1 MNAPGRVQLLV
12 LGAWAAFAG
21 LGSRLYALQIRRG
34 DEFKTRAERRRRRVD
49 FLPPRRGKLLDRKG
63 RPFAFDR
70 SVHDVVIELT
80 ELDPA
85 LDLVPR
91 IGRATRAPIH
101 EVAHLLREAREKA
114 RAGAAAVTV
123 GIAQDEPARQRAA
136 KLAAR
141 FQGLTTAP
149 RAAGGFAVM
158 MPAAFVGQRDKTL
171 ARLAELLGEE
181 PAALRA
187 LVQAREDEIRAI
199 PDGKDGKGRDQRH
212 QAWGEPVLVA
222 QEVTFD
228 KAAAVE
234 EASVNLTGFSVVNRF
249 VRAYPRGQVA
259 AHLVGFLGSLS
270 EDEAQDLR
278 SDGRLVDESRDAGG
292 LLLGLVKELP
302 EGARLRSQPRGRA
315 GLEGRLDSRLTGVPG
330 ARVVEH
336 DAADRSREVFLDVP
350 PQDGEDVTLT
360 IDLDLQVAA
369 EKALDEALARHG
381 EPGAGGAAVLLDV
394 RSGEILALASAPRFD
409 PNLIASQIA
418 ELGHDP
424 ARPFCHRAVAAVPP
438 GSTFK
443 VVSSFAYFTGGSG
456 AEAGL
461 SLDFSSD
468 CEGVLVHGQNAFH
481 CAEVHGVGVHLPAA
495 LEHSC
500 NIFFFRA
507 ADARGSDPLREWAGK
522 LGFGKLVAPPL
533 PLEQA
538 GHVPGGVG
546 PIVRNAAI
554 GQGNVLA
561 TPLQVAKLAAIVAE
575 DGRVPAVSIL
585 AGESGRGRGGDS
597 LDFDPRV
604 LAQVKDGLVGC
615 VQRHGTASGEK
626 VCLHDLDVAGKTGTA
641 ERRKGEPNYAWFMG
655 YYPASHPEVAFS
667 VLMDRTNAHGGDCC
681 GPVARK
687 LLDAWRTERPSAG
700 SLRPS
705 EEARSPQQGAQ
716 RPLWGNK

>member
-1 MNAPGRVQLLV
+1 VNAPGRVQLLV
-12 LGAWAAFAG
+12 LGAWTAFFG
-21 LGSRLYALQIRRG
+21 LATRLYALQIRRG

-70 SVHDVVIELT
+70 SVHDVVVELT

-101 EVAHLLREAREKA
+101 EVAHLLKEAREKA
-114 RAGAAAVTV
+114 RAGAAAVMV
-123 GIAQDEPARQRAA
+123 GIASDEPARQRAA

-149 RAAGGFAVM
+149 RGEGGFAVM
-158 MPAAFVGQRDKTL
+158 VPAALVGQRDRTL
-171 ARLAELLGEE
+171 ARLAELLGDD

-187 LVQAREDEIRAI
+187 LVQDREDEIRAI

-212 QAWGEPVLVA
+212 QAWGEPLLVA
-222 QEVTFD
+222 QEVGFD
-228 KAAAVE
+228 KAAALE
-234 EASVNLTGFSVVNRF
+234 EASTNLPGFSVVNRF
-249 VRAYPRGQVA
+249 VRTYPQGPVA

-270 EDEAQDLR
+270 EDEADDLR
-278 SDGRLVDESRDAGG
+278 ADGRLVDEARDAGG
-292 LLLGLVKELP
+292 LLLGLIKQLP

-315 GLEGRLDSRLTGVPG
+315 GLEGRLDSRLTGLPG

-336 DAADRSREVFLDVP
+336 DAADRSREVFLDVSP
-350 PQDGEDVTLT
+350 EDGEDIALT
-360 IDLDLQVAA
+360 IDLDLQKAA

-394 RSGEILALASAPRFD
+394 RTGEILALASAPRFD
-409 PNLIASQIA
+409 PNLIASEVA
-418 ELGHDP
+418 ELGKDP
-424 ARPFCHRAVAAVPP
+424 SRPFCHRAVAALPP

-443 VVSSFAYFTGGSG
+443 IVSSFAYFTNP
-456 AEAGL
+456 GL

-468 CEGVLVHGQNAFH
+468 CEGALVHGQSSFH
-481 CAEVHGVGVHLPAA
+481 CAEVHGPGIHLPAA

-507 ADARGSDPLREWAGK
+507 ADAEGSTPLCEWAAK
-522 LGFGKLVAPPL
+522 LGFGKLVAPPI

-575 DGRVPAVSIL
+575 DGRVPPVSIL
-585 AGESGRGRGGDS
+585 AGESPAAPPPVN
-597 LDFDPRV
+597 FDPRV

-615 VQRHGTASGEK
+615 IQRHGTASGDK
-626 VCLHDLDVAGKTGTA
+626 ACLHDLDAAGKTGTA

-667 VLMDRTNAHGGDCC
+667 VLIDRTNAHGGDCC

-687 LLDAWRTERPSAG
+687 LLDAWR
-700 SLRPS
+700 
-705 EEARSPQQGAQ
+705 Q
-716 RPLWGNK
+716 K